1 MQIVII
7 FAIRNKQTT
16 KFAFLHLTFL
26 VMGEFSIS
34 ELNSIGFALECMIER
49 LQKRISDKENC
60 SPKWREYFTQELE
73 NYLSIK
79 NKVDS
84 LY

>member
-1 MQIVII
+1 MD
-7 FAIRNKQTT
+7 
-16 KFAFLHLTFL
+16 
-26 VMGEFSIS
+26 EFSIS
-34 ELNSIGFALECMIER
+34 ELISIGFALECMIER
-49 LQKRISDKENC
+49 LQKRISDMENC
-60 SPKWREYFTQELE
+60 SPKLREYFTQELE